1 MIKSKTAGNILSKVF
16 IASSNQII
24 TDRFSEKSVE
34 AVCNGSCNGKCS
46 GRFMDDELHNISEH
60 SFFNAS

>member
-1 MIKSKTAGNILSKVF
+1 MKNTLAENTLSKVLL
-16 IASSNQII
+16 ASSNQIT
-24 TDRFSEKSVE
+24 TDRFSEKSIG

-46 GRFMDDELHNISEH
+46 GRFMDDELQNISEH